1 VAQRLF
7 IGNLPYTA
15 DQTKLQEIF
24 SQAGTVVS
32 AQVITDRMTGRS
44 RGFAFVEMS
53 SDEETQKAVDTL
65 NGFEIDGRKLIVN
78 IARPR
83 EERPQGG
90 GGGFGGGSR
99 GGGYGS
105 RRDDRG

>member
-1 VAQRLF
+1 MAQRLF
-7 IGNLPYTA
+7 IGNLPYTV

-44 RGFAFVEMS
+44 RGFAFVEMT

-65 NGFEIDGRKLIVN
+65 NGFEVDGRKLVVN

-90 GGGFGGGSR
+90 GGVFSR
-99 GGGYGS
+99 GGGGYGG

>member
-1 VAQRLF
+1 MAQRLF
-7 IGNLPYTA
+7 IGNLPYTV

-44 RGFAFVEMS
+44 RGFGFVEMS
-53 SDEETQKAVDTL
+53 TDEETQKAVDTL
-65 NGFEIDGRKLIVN
+65 NGFEVDARKLVVN

-83 EERPQGG
+83 EERPQT
-90 GGGFGGGSR
+90 GGGFSR
-99 GGGYGS
+99 GGGGYG

>member
-1 VAQRLF
+1 MAQRLF
-7 IGNLPYTA
+7 IGNLPYTV

-44 RGFAFVEMS
+44 RGFGFVEMT

-65 NGFEIDGRKLIVN
+65 NGFEVDARKLVVN

-90 GGGFGGGSR
+90 GGGGFSR
-99 GGGYGS
+99 GGGGYGG